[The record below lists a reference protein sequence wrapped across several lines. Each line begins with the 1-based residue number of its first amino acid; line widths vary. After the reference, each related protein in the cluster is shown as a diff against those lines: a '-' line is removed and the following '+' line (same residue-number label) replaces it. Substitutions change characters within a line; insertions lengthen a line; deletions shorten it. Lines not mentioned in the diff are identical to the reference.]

1 MKIRFVGAK
10 KQDSATV
17 RQRLLQANRT
27 RNYRNRQKARKDTAT
42 TNHQAELLSDA
53 IESVAENGLSGL
65 ENNSLPDTGGF
76 EDDDP
81 FEENDISPCD
91 IFTISSQEVDDPI
104 INTIEPDPYYEEEP
118 VGLYSGEEREDQRQ
132 PQSPQIHAGE
142 RADLANDNAN
152 TDVEYTT

>member
-1 MKIRFVGAK
+1 MVQIAKNIRFVGAK

-27 RNYRNRQKARKDTAT
+27 RNYRNRQKARKGTAT
-42 TNHQAELLSDA
+42 TNHQAELLSDV
-53 IESVAENGLSGL
+53 IESEFEEADL
-65 ENNSLPDTGGF
+65 LPDTG
-76 EDDDP
+76 E

-91 IFTISSQEVDDPI
+91 ILTISSQEVDDPI

-118 VGLYSGEEREDQRQ
+118 VGLYSAEEREDQRQ
-132 PQSPQIHAGE
+132 PQSPQIHAEE